1 MEERDINSSSRSITT
16 AVNSSTTKVV
26 ATHNN
31 PLRTITSP
39 GHIPLLRGH
48 STRRYS
54 LNNNNSSLWRWSSS
68 LHNTRNPSHSSNS
81 TTSRCTYSLS
91 NNTPII

>member
-1 MEERDINSSSRSITT
+1 MEERDTNSSLSITT
-16 AVNSSTTKVV
+16 PANSSTTEAAV

-31 PLRTITSP
+31 PPLTITSL

-54 LNNNNSSLWRWSSS
+54 LNNNSLWRWSSS

-91 NNTPII
+91 NSIPIT